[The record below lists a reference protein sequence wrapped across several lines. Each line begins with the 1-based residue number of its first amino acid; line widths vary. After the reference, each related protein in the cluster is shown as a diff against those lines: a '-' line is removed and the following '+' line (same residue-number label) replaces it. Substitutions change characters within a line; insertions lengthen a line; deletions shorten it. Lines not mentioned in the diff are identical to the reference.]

1 MKNITL
7 FKFLLLLAPIQCIDF
22 IPNWLILFF
31 TMILSFS
38 IFINI
43 HQIIFIPL
51 IIGSSY
57 QIIKD
62 FGYNLQPESAISFL
76 NLVLL
81 MKFLSKSTEKQTH
94 YTLGFLWI
102 GTFALFNTNIYYLF
116 YLIISLVIIIFI
128 FPFSKDDLFK
138 LDNIKIDKKFIFAI
152 LKSVPLILLLF
163 FIFPRFYGFLP
174 SANKTIQGQIGYS
187 TKINNSSISNLSLSS
202 QTAFYAEMEQIIS
215 PENLYWR
222 GRIHNFT
229 DGYNWRKQDQLV
241 TKNKIKLSNSGNE
254 IEYTLKYEQ
263 DLGGDLI
270 LLDTP
275 SRIVEG
281 NIRYYEQ
288 RRYKTYHTYR
298 KNKKATIKAKSKLA
312 GKLEQKKI
320 DKEFYLQLPD
330 FKPKLLLQMN
340 KKFEN
345 LPANELISKFR
356 DYIIKEKFVYSL
368 NPGRMN
374 TLNDFINKKI
384 GYCTHYASLLGIILR
399 LNNIPARL
407 VSGFQGAQYNDIGKY
422 YIIRSNDAHA
432 WVEYFDN
439 NQWNRVD
446 PTSFISPNRV
456 LLGGDQ
462 FLTSSQTTTR
472 EKNRFTLFDE
482 ARKYFNYLNYRL
494 ALFMDSFDRD
504 SQSQI
509 AKMFKLSLK
518 QFYLIGLIMI
528 AIFCGLILRSRKNK
542 INKKLD
548 EIDTLFHK
556 FSKKLEKEKI
566 QIYESDSVTIIKTKI
581 NQIENHK
588 KYEDFLDAYQKSRY
602 SKNKDH
608 QKLSQLYDQL

>member
-1 MKNITL
+1 
-7 FKFLLLLAPIQCIDF
+7 
-22 IPNWLILFF
+22 
-31 TMILSFS
+31 MI
-38 IFINI
+38 
-43 HQIIFIPL
+43 
-51 IIGSSY
+51 
-57 QIIKD
+57 
-62 FGYNLQPESAISFL
+62 
-76 NLVLL
+76 
-81 MKFLSKSTEKQTH
+81 
-94 YTLGFLWI
+94 
-102 GTFALFNTNIYYLF
+102 
-116 YLIISLVIIIFI
+116 
-128 FPFSKDDLFK
+128 
-138 LDNIKIDKKFIFAI
+138 
-152 LKSVPLILLLF
+152 
-163 FIFPRFYGFLP
+163 
-174 SANKTIQGQIGYS
+174 
-187 TKINNSSISNLSLSS
+187 
-202 QTAFYAEMEQIIS
+202 
-215 PENLYWR
+215 
-222 GRIHNFT
+222 
-229 DGYNWRKQDQLV
+229 
-241 TKNKIKLSNSGNE
+241 
-254 IEYTLKYEQ
+254 
-263 DLGGDLI
+263 
-270 LLDTP
+270 
-275 SRIVEG
+275 
-281 NIRYYEQ
+281 
-288 RRYKTYHTYR
+288 
-298 KNKKATIKAKSKLA
+298 
-312 GKLEQKKI
+312 
-320 DKEFYLQLPD
+320 
-330 FKPKLLLQMN
+330 
-340 KKFEN
+340 
-345 LPANELISKFR
+345 
-356 DYIIKEKFVYSL
+356 
-368 NPGRMN
+368 
-374 TLNDFINKKI
+374 
-384 GYCTHYASLLGIILR
+384 
-399 LNNIPARL
+399 
-407 VSGFQGAQYNDIGKY
+407 QYNDIGKY

-528 AIFCGLILRSRKNK
+528 AILSGLILRSRKNK